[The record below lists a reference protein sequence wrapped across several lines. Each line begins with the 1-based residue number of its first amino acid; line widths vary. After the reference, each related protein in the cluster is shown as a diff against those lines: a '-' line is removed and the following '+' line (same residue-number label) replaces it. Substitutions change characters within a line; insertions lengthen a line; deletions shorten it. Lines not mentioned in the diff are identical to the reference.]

1 MTKIITIENTQLPV
15 IEYQGQRVI
24 TTELLAAGYGTNPTN
39 IRSNL
44 INNKNRFVEGEHI
57 FTLKGKDFQAF
68 KNQGNNIDLV
78 NKHTSQIALFSEKGA
93 ARMSKIVDTDE
104 AWGFFEKL
112 ENAYFKQQAL
122 PQNPIEL
129 GLPNFLDP
137 AEAAIAWGQERKA
150 VQRVTFERDQAIR
163 TKAEIGS
170 RREASA
176 MAKASVAVR
185 ERNKLA
191 EKLGECTKHATIVA
205 VMNKTGKEY
214 PWRPLRQWC
223 LLHGVEA
230 ITLPDPRYGAMRSWP
245 AETWMAVHSVNL
257 HELFGE
263 VLYA

>member
-15 IEYQGQRVI
+15 IEWNGVRVV
-24 TTELLAAGYGTNPTN
+24 TTETLAVGYGTNPTN

-44 INNKNRFVEGEHI
+44 TNHKSRFIDGVHYFTVEGME
-57 FTLKGKDFQAF
+57 LADLRV
-68 KNQGNNIDLV
+68 NNIDA
-78 NKHTSQIALFSEKGA
+78 QISSKARTATLWTEKGA

-104 AWGFFEKL
+104 AWSFFEKL

-150 VQRVTFERDQAIR
+150 VQRVTFERDHAIR

-170 RREASA
+170 RREATA
-176 MAKASVAVR
+176 MAKASAAVR

-223 LLHGVEA
+223 LEHGGEIIRV
-230 ITLPDPRYGAMRSWP
+230 PDARYGTVNSWP
-245 AETWMAVHSVNL
+245 AEAWKAVHEIDL
-257 HELFGE
+257 RKLLTE
-263 VLYA
+263 VAHA